1 MKKNVTRYVAIGALS
16 ATVLAFNV
24 VNVPTTNAAGLLNEV
39 GMAGITLSLENYTS
53 KAVEEGTVVTAKAVH
68 PSSLEAKELT
78 ADETTNVETEE
89 EFKLNLVYDRLGIA
103 KVDNYLNI
111 RQEPG
116 EDKTIIGK
124 LPKNAGCH
132 IYEIKDG
139 WAHIISGGVKGWVSA
154 DYLITDEEAEEYAKE
169 VATKVATVNT
179 STLKVRALP
188 SVDSKVYDLVPV
200 DEELEIK
207 KEHLDEA
214 YFNKFIEKQESDSLA
229 VESMELV
236 NKSDMMADLDNWVCI
251 TIDSEPAFVA
261 KEFVDISFKLERAV
275 PIDESAAGGA
285 GISSG
290 RTSMVSYA
298 MQFLGN
304 RYVYGGTS
312 LTNGT
317 DCSGFTMR
325 IYEHFGYSIPRTSGA
340 QAAYF
345 RGISS
350 SEAKPGDLFFY
361 GSGGRVNHVAMYIGN
376 GQVIHASNARTGIKI
391 SNAFYRSPIKVGRII
406 N

>member
-1 MKKNVTRYVAIGALS
+1 MKKNVSRYVAIGALS

-24 VNVPTTNAAGLLNEV
+24 INVPTTDAAGLLNEV
-39 GMAGITLSLENYTS
+39 GMAGITLSLENYAA
-53 KAVEEGTVVTAKAVH
+53 KAVEEGTGVTAKAVTA
-68 PSSLEAKELT
+68 SELN
-78 ADETTNVETEE
+78 AVESTEVESAEE

-111 RQEPG
+111 RKEPG
-116 EDKTIIGK
+116 EGKEIVGK

-139 WAHIISGGVKGWVSA
+139 WAHIISGGVEGWVSA

-169 VATKVATVNT
+169 VATKVATVT
-179 STLKVRALP
+179 GTATLKVRSLP
-188 SVDSKVYDLVPV
+188 SVDSKVYDLVPLN
-200 DEELEIK
+200 EELEVK
-207 KEHLDEA
+207 KENLDKE
-214 YFNKFIEKQESDSLA
+214 YFDKFIEKQESDSLA

-236 NKSDMMADLDNWVCI
+236 NKAAMMADLDNWVCI
-251 TIDSEPAFVA
+251 SIDNEIAFVS
-261 KEFVDISFKLERAV
+261 KEFVEISFKLERAV
-275 PIDESAAGGA
+275 PIDELATDGSSGV
-285 GISSG
+285 SSG
-290 RTSMVSYA
+290 RASMVSYA

-345 RGISS
+345 RGISA

-391 SNAFYRSPIKVGRII
+391 SNAFYRSPIKVGRIL

>member
-1 MKKNVTRYVAIGALS
+1 MKKNITRYAAIGAFS
-16 ATVLAFNV
+16 ATVLAWNV
-24 VNVPTTNAAGLLNEV
+24 MNVPTTNAAGLINEV
-39 GMAGITLSLENYTS
+39 SMAGITLSLENYAA
-53 KAVEEGTVVTAKAVH
+53 KAVEEGTSVTAKAVAARAVA
-68 PSSLEAKELT
+68 E
-78 ADETTNVETEE
+78 DETTEVEE

-103 KVDNYLNI
+103 KVSNYLNI
-111 RQEPG
+111 RKEPG
-116 EDKTIIGK
+116 EGKEIIGK

-132 IYEIKDG
+132 VYEIKDG
-139 WAHIISGGVKGWVSA
+139 WANIISGGVKGWVSA

-169 VATKVATVNT
+169 VATRVATVT
-179 STLKVRALP
+179 STATLKVRSLP
-188 SVDSKVYDLVPV
+188 SVDSKVYDLVPLG
-200 DEELEIK
+200 EELEIK
-207 KEHLDEA
+207 KENIDEA
-214 YFNKFIEKQESDSLA
+214 YMNKFLEEQESDSLA
-229 VESMELV
+229 VESLELI
-236 NKSDMMADLDNWVCI
+236 NKDAMVSDLENWVCI
-251 TIDSEPAFVA
+251 TIDDEVAFVS
-261 KEFVDISFKLERAV
+261 KEFVEISFKLERGV
-275 PIDESAAGGA
+275 PIDEVAAGTSDA
-285 GISSG
+285 TSSSG
-290 RTSMVSYA
+290 KASMVSYA

-340 QAAYF
+340 QASYF

-391 SNAFYRSPIKVGRII
+391 SNAFYRSPIKIGRLP
-406 N
+406 